1 MPFFLRGYVSDWKI
15 IFSTFVLTPEQK
27 CNSFECTLT
36 FLSSVNHRELLDNG
50 RLTREDGEDLQV
62 YYHDNGQQPFQIDRV
77 ISGLGTKSATVHF
90 RLQAP
95 ISSNTADDVS
105 YFLVLGASVSGSA
118 MDDPAKVYAFFDDF
132 SSATLKKEWVKNWG
146 KWSVQNGRLLGSTM
160 QSKELTKDNIEVGLY
175 LKPGFQWKDV
185 EVELDLMETGAS
197 KSCPGPLLRLSNA
210 GLSKTTGWW
219 FEYCINAGRTCTI
232 RPFVNNNDGGW
243 KYNAKLP
250 TAFKL
255 NKWFHFKYRVMGD
268 RFSQWANGKLV
279 HDNIKVSSKWMVSTG
294 TFGLTSRRSPQRSKT
309 LYDNIKV
316 TFVVFTPP
324 KVTLRSF
331 QSFVPAKS
339 ALLGEKKLP
348 ADSCKQI
355 HDASLASNKPR
366 AKNGVY
372 WIKTDLQGSSSVQTY
387 CDMQNG
393 GWTLVGKISGNVG
406 NIYNKWLVSNHN
418 TALLKTPKIASQT
431 WFACIDARSLA
442 VDESSTILLSSSER
456 MDGLGSKWVMWRL
469 PGGREKDSFWRHS
482 VGVTTVK
489 AAVQTP
495 VMVFA
500 WNGNKKV
507 TT

>member
-1 MPFFLRGYVSDWKI
+1 MSL
-15 IFSTFVLTPEQK
+15 
-27 CNSFECTLT
+27 
-36 FLSSVNHRELLDNG
+36 LSSVNHREMLDRG

-62 YYHDNGQQPFQIDRV
+62 YYHDKGQQLFQIDRV

-95 ISSNTADDVS
+95 ISSDTADDVS

-146 KWSVQNGRLLGSTM
+146 KWSVQNGSLLGSTM
-160 QSKELTKDNIEVGLY
+160 QSKDLSKDHIEVGLY
-175 LKPGFQWKDV
+175 LKSGFQWKDV
-185 EVELDLMETGAS
+185 QVELDLMEKGTTNSA
-197 KSCPGPLLRLSNA
+197 PGPLLRLSNA

-219 FEYCINAGRTCTI
+219 FEYYIKRGSTCTM
-232 RPFVNNNDGGW
+232 RPLFNNNDAGW
-243 KYNAKLP
+243 QYNTKLP
-250 TAFKL
+250 TAFQL
-255 NKWFHFKYRVMGD
+255 NKWFNFKYRVMGD
-268 RFSQWANGKLV
+268 RFSQWANGKVV
-279 HDNIKVSSKWMVSTG
+279 HDNIQVSSKWMIPAG
-294 TFGLTSRRSPQRSKT
+294 TFGLGCHHSPHNCKT

-316 TFVVFTPP
+316 TFVVSTPP
-324 KVTLRSF
+324 NITLGSF
-331 QSFVPAKS
+331 QSFLPKP
-339 ALLGEKKLP
+339 ALLGGKKLP

-372 WIKTDLQGSSSVQTY
+372 WIKTDLQGSLSVQTF
-387 CDMQNG
+387 CDMENG

-406 NIYNKWLVSNHN
+406 IIYDKWLVSKHN
-418 TALLKTPKIASQT
+418 TASLKSPKIAGQKQ
-431 WFACIDARSLA
+431 FACFDACSLA
-442 VDESSTILLSSSER
+442 VDESSTVLLSSGER

-469 PGGREKDSFWRHS
+469 PDSREKDSFWRYS
-482 VGVTTVK
+482 VGPSAVK

-495 VMVFA
+495 VMVYA

-507 TT
+507 TALMIRTGLSFVERPLP

>member
-62 YYHDNGQQPFQIDRV
+62 YYHINGQQPFQIDRV

-146 KWSVQNGRLLGSTM
+146 KWSVQNGRLLGDM
-160 QSKELTKDNIEVGLY
+160 RQSKELTRDNMEVGLY
-175 LKPGFQWKDV
+175 LKSGFQWKDV
-185 EVELDLMETGAS
+185 EVELDLMQKGAS
-197 KSCPGPLLRLSNA
+197 NSCPGPLLRLSNA

-232 RPFVNNNDGGW
+232 RPFVNNNDGRW

-255 NKWFHFKYRVMGD
+255 NKWFYFKYRVMGD

-294 TFGLTSRRSPQRSKT
+294 TFGLASHRSPQRSKT

-316 TFVVFTPP
+316 TFVVSTPP
-324 KVTLRSF
+324 KVTLGSF
-331 QSFVPAKS
+331 QSFVPEKS

-387 CDMQNG
+387 CDMKNG

-418 TALLKTPKIASQT
+418 TASLKSPKITRRKQ
-431 WFACIDARSLA
+431 FACIDACSLA
-442 VDESSTILLSSSER
+442 VDEASTVLLSSGER